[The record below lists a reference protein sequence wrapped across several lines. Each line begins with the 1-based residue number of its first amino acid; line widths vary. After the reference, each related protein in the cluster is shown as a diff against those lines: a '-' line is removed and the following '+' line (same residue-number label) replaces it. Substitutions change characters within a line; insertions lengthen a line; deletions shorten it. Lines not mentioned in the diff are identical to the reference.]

1 MINVV
6 KEINNFKL
14 NNMKKIYNTSNAPSP
29 LGPYN
34 QAVMAGNMF
43 FTSGQIAINS
53 ISGELVLNNIKDETQ
68 QVMENLK
75 AVLNTANLDFSNVVK
90 TSIIITS
97 MSDFNDINEVYG
109 SYFEKDQAPAR
120 ETVEVAQLPAGVNV
134 EISMI
139 AIN

>member
-1 MINVV
+1 
-6 KEINNFKL
+6 
-14 NNMKKIYNTSNAPSP
+14 MKKIYNTSNAPSP

-34 QAVMAGNMF
+34 QAVMAGNML

-53 ISGELVLNNIKDETQ
+53 KSGELVINNVKDETK

-75 AVLNTANLDFSNVVK
+75 AVLNTANLDFTNVVK
-90 TSIIITS
+90 TSIFITS
-97 MSDFNDINEVYG
+97 MNDFNDINDVYG
-109 SYFEKDQAPAR
+109 SYFEKGQEPAR
-120 ETVEVAQLPAGVNV
+120 ETVEVAKLPAGVNV

>member
-1 MINVV
+1 
-6 KEINNFKL
+6 
-14 NNMKKIYNTSNAPSP
+14 MKKVYNTSDAPSP

-53 ISGELVLNNIKDETQ
+53 KTEELVIDNIKDETN

-75 AVLNTANLDFSNVVK
+75 AVLNSADLNFTNVIK
-90 TSIIITS
+90 TSIFITS
-97 MSDFNDINEVYG
+97 MDDFNDINQVYG
-109 SYFEKDQAPAR
+109 SYFDKGHEPAR
-120 ETVEVAQLPAGVNV
+120 ETVEVSKLPAGVNV

-139 AIN
+139 AFN

>member
-1 MINVV
+1 
-6 KEINNFKL
+6 
-14 NNMKKIYNTSNAPSP
+14 MKKIYNTSNAPSP

-53 ISGELVLNNIKDETQ
+53 KSGELVINNVKDETK

-75 AVLNTANLDFSNVVK
+75 AVLNTANLDFTNVVK
-90 TSIIITS
+90 TSIFITS
-97 MSDFNDINEVYG
+97 MNDFNDINDVYG
-109 SYFEKDQAPAR
+109 SYFEKGQEPAR
-120 ETVEVAQLPAGVNV
+120 ETVEVAKLPAGVNV

>member
-1 MINVV
+1 
-6 KEINNFKL
+6 
-14 NNMKKIYNTSNAPSP
+14 MKKIYNTSNAPSP

-53 ISGELVLNNIKDETQ
+53 KSGELVINNIKDETK

-75 AVLNTANLDFSNVVK
+75 AVLNSANLDFKNIVK
-90 TSIIITS
+90 TSIFITS
-97 MSDFNDINEVYG
+97 MNDFNDINDVYG
-109 SYFEKDQAPAR
+109 SFFEKGQEPAR
-120 ETVEVAQLPAGVNV
+120 ETVEVAKLPAGVNV

-139 AIN
+139 AII

>member
-1 MINVV
+1 
-6 KEINNFKL
+6 
-14 NNMKKIYNTSNAPSP
+14 MKKVYNTSNAPLP

-34 QAVMAGNMF
+34 QAVMAGNLF

-53 ISGELVLNNIKDETQ
+53 KTEELVIDNIKDETN

-75 AVLNTANLDFSNVVK
+75 AVLNSADLNFTNVIK
-90 TSIIITS
+90 TSIFITS
-97 MSDFNDINEVYG
+97 MDDFNDINQVYG
-109 SYFEKDQAPAR
+109 SYFDKGQEPAR
-120 ETVEVAQLPAGVNV
+120 ETVEVAKLPAGVNI

>member
-1 MINVV
+1 
-6 KEINNFKL
+6 
-14 NNMKKIYNTSNAPSP
+14 MKKVYNTSDAPSP

-53 ISGELVLNNIKDETQ
+53 KTEELVTDNIKDETK

-75 AVLNTANLDFSNVVK
+75 AVLNTADLNFTNVIK
-90 TSIIITS
+90 TSIFITS
-97 MSDFNDINEVYG
+97 MDDFNEINQVYG
-109 SYFEKDQAPAR
+109 SYFDKGHEPAR
-120 ETVEVAQLPAGVNV
+120 ETVEVSKLPAGVNV

-139 AIN
+139 AFN

>member
-1 MINVV
+1 
-6 KEINNFKL
+6 
-14 NNMKKIYNTSNAPSP
+14 MKKIYNTSNAPSP

-53 ISGELVLNNIKDETQ
+53 KSGELVINNVKDETK

-75 AVLNTANLDFSNVVK
+75 AVLNTANLDFTNVVK
-90 TSIIITS
+90 TSIFITS
-97 MSDFNDINEVYG
+97 MNDFNDINDVYG
-109 SYFEKDQAPAR
+109 SYFEKGQEPAR
-120 ETVEVAQLPAGVNV
+120 ETVEVAKLPAGVNV

-139 AIN
+139 AIS

>member
-14 NNMKKIYNTSNAPSP
+14 NNMKKIFNTSKAPSP

-53 ISGELVLNNIKDETQ
+53 KSGELVLNNIKDETK
-68 QVMENLK
+68 QVMKNLK
-75 AVLNTANLDFSNVVK
+75 AVLNTAELDFSNVVK
-90 TSIIITS
+90 TSIFITS

-109 SYFEKDQAPAR
+109 SYFDKNQAPAR

>member
-1 MINVV
+1 
-6 KEINNFKL
+6 
-14 NNMKKIYNTSNAPSP
+14 MKKVYNTSNAPLP

-53 ISGELVLNNIKDETQ
+53 KTEELITDNIKDETK

-75 AVLNTANLDFSNVVK
+75 AVLNTADLNFTNVIK
-90 TSIIITS
+90 TSIFITS
-97 MSDFNDINEVYG
+97 MDDFNDINQVYG
-109 SYFEKDQAPAR
+109 SYFDKGQEPAR
-120 ETVEVAQLPAGVNV
+120 ETVEVAKLPAGVNI

>member
-1 MINVV
+1 MISVD
-6 KEINNFKL
+6 KEINNFKK
-14 NNMKKIYNTSNAPSP
+14 NIMKKVYNTSNAPLP

-53 ISGELVLNNIKDETQ
+53 KTEELVIDNIKDETK

-75 AVLNTANLDFSNVVK
+75 TILNSADLNFTNVIK
-90 TSIIITS
+90 TSIFITS
-97 MSDFNDINEVYG
+97 MDDFNDINQVYG
-109 SYFEKDQAPAR
+109 SYFDKGQEPAR
-120 ETVEVAQLPAGVNV
+120 ETVEVAKLPAGVNI